1 MILLWSIC
9 SSLALSASPGSAT
22 LGGEVQ
28 LVDSREPSVS
38 KQKDYSGIVVWL
50 EPLAQPAALAR
61 IGSFTMRQKNKRFQ
75 PHVLV
80 IPVGSTVDFPNSDPI
95 FHNAF
100 SNFSGQPFDTGLYPP
115 GTSHKVRF
123 RREGVVRVFC
133 NIHSNMSAVIVV
145 VNSPYFASTAK
156 DGKFRLDGVAPGEY
170 KLRVWHE
177 RASEKTLDSL
187 QQKLIVEGDRKL
199 PPLRIS
205 ESGYLEV
212 PHKNKHG
219 QEYPPADRTYTG
231 APK

>member
-1 MILLWSIC
+1 MILLWYIF
-9 SSLALSASPGSAT
+9 SSLAVAASLGAAT
-22 LGGEVQ
+22 LSGQVE
-28 LVDSREPSVS
+28 LADSREASVS

-50 EPLAQPAALAR
+50 EPVAQPAPLAK
-61 IGSFTMRQKNKRFQ
+61 IGNFTMVQKNKRFL

-80 IPVGSTVDFPNSDPI
+80 IPVGSTVNFPNSDPI

>member
-1 MILLWSIC
+1 MG
-9 SSLALSASPGSAT
+9 AAT
-22 LGGEVQ
+22 LSGKVD
-28 LVDSREPSVS
+28 LADSRELSVS

-50 EPLAQPAALAR
+50 EPQGQPAPIAKAAN
-61 IGSFTMRQKNKRFQ
+61 FTMVQKNKRFM

-80 IPVGSTVDFPNSDPI
+80 IPVGSSVDFPNSDPI

-100 SNFSGQPFDTGLYPP
+100 SNFSGQPFDTGLYRP
-115 GTSHKVRF
+115 GTSQKVRF

-133 NIHSNMSAVIVV
+133 NIHSNMSAVIIVL
-145 VNSPYFASTAK
+145 NTPYFAKTGK
-156 DGKFRLDGVAPGEY
+156 DGSFKLESVAPGDY

-177 RASEKTLDSL
+177 RAAQKTLDAL
-187 QQKLIVEGDRKL
+187 EQKIAIDADRKL

-212 PHKNKHG
+212 QHKNKQG
-219 QEYPPADRTYTG
+219 QDYPPAGRTYTG

>member
-1 MILLWSIC
+1 MTLLWYIF
-9 SSLALSASPGSAT
+9 SSLALAAT
-22 LGGEVQ
+22 LEAATLSGQVE
-28 LVDSREPSVS
+28 LVDSREASVS
-38 KQKDYSGIVVWL
+38 KQKDYSKIVVWL
-50 EPLAQPAALAR
+50 EPQGQPNSTPQA
-61 IGSFTMRQKNKRFQ
+61 GNFTMVQKNKRFM

-80 IPVGSTVDFPNSDPI
+80 IPVGSTVNFPNSDPI

-115 GTSHKVRF
+115 GTSQKVRF

-133 NIHSNMSAVIVV
+133 NIHSNMSAVIIV
-145 VNSPYFASTAK
+145 VNTPYFASTAK
-156 DGKFRLDGVAPGEY
+156 DGSFKLNGVTPGNY

-187 QQKLIVEGDRKL
+187 QQNIAIDGDRKL
-199 PPLRIS
+199 TPLRIS

>member
-1 MILLWSIC
+1 MILLWHIFF
-9 SSLALSASPGSAT
+9 SLAAAASLGAAT
-22 LGGEVQ
+22 LSGQVE
-28 LVDSREPSVS
+28 LADSREASVS

-50 EPLAQPAALAR
+50 EPLAQPAHPVKP
-61 IGSFTMRQKNKRFQ
+61 GNFTMMQKSKRFM

-80 IPVGSTVDFPNSDPI
+80 VPVGSNVDFPNSDPI

-115 GTSHKVRF
+115 GTSQKVRF
-123 RREGVVRVFC
+123 RREGIVRIFC

-145 VNSPYFASTAK
+145 VNTPYFATTGK
-156 DGKFRLDGVAPGEY
+156 DGKFRLDEVAPGEY

-177 RASEKTLDSL
+177 RAAQKTLDSL
-187 QQKLIVEGDRKL
+187 QQKIVVDGDRKL
-199 PPLRIS
+199 SPLRIS

-219 QEYPPADRTYTG
+219 QEYPASDRTYTG